1 MNVRKSQESDE
12 PPVAVPPRAVSA
24 QGHPLVQF
32 VRGVAGRFHEDRCFQ
47 VAAGLTFT
55 ALLALV
61 PLLMLALTV
70 LSMTPGFT
78 GIAGR
83 FDDMLAGHV
92 LPDAIGRAM
101 TRYFEQIAPQARR
114 LTMIGVLGLVATAL
128 ITMVTIERAFNEIWL
143 VPHRLPTARRFVMYW
158 AVLTLGPLLIGASL
172 TISSY
177 VVTLSMGLFG
187 GVPQVAGALT
197 RFSPGVLTVAA
208 FTLLYYGV
216 PGRRVV
222 PRHALIGGLVAG
234 ILFELAKRG
243 FAWYVSGMST
253 YATVYGTFA
262 AVPAFLLW
270 VYVSWTVTII
280 GAVITAMLPDYGRMR
295 REGRRP
301 PGTAFCEAVDV
312 LCVLAHAHTRGE
324 VLELATIADRADLP
338 RHRCDAVLQEMA
350 SAAQTS
356 NWVGRLAGERWAL
369 LCHPN
374 LVRLAV
380 LFRLFATSPAA
391 LSMLAT
397 QQPVSGALA
406 RLEGSLEESLALTLQ
421 DVVAGPR

>member
-1 MNVRKSQESDE
+1 MTDRDDKPTEGEATEQRESA
-12 PPVAVPPRAVSA
+12 PAP
-24 QGHPLVQF
+24 GHPLVQF
-32 VRGVAGRFHEDRCFQ
+32 LRGVAGRFHEDRCFQ

-55 ALLALV
+55 TLLALV
-61 PLLMLALTV
+61 PLLMLALTI

-114 LTMIGVLGLVATAL
+114 LTLIGVLGLFATAL
-128 ITMVTIERAFNEIWL
+128 ITMATIERAFNEIWL
-143 VPHRLPTARRFVMYW
+143 VPRRLPTARRFVMYW

-172 TISSY
+172 AITSY
-177 VVTLSMGLFG
+177 VATLSSGLLG
-187 GVPQVAGALT
+187 GAPRVAGVLT
-197 RFSPGVLTVAA
+197 RFAPGVLTVAA

-222 PRHALIGGLVAG
+222 PKHALIGGLVAG
-234 ILFELAKRG
+234 ILFELTKRA
-243 FAWYVSGMST
+243 FAWYVAGMGN
-253 YATVYGTFA
+253 YAMLYGTFA

-280 GAVITAMLPDYGRMR
+280 GAVIAAMLPDYGRMR

-312 LCVLAHAHTRGE
+312 LCVLARAHGRGE
-324 VLELATIADRADLP
+324 VLELAEVADRADLP

-350 SAAQTS
+350 STH
-356 NWVGRLAGERWAL
+356 WVGRLAGERWAL

-374 LVRLAV
+374 LVKISALY
-380 LFRLFATSPAA
+380 RLFATSPAA
-391 LSMLAT
+391 LSTLVG
-397 QQPVSGALA
+397 QQPVSAALM
-406 RLEGSLEESLALTLQ
+406 RLEGALEDNLALTLH
-421 DVVAGPR
+421 DVMGAAR